1 MDLIFANNAIS
12 SLAGSITN
20 TATVCQLQAGTGILF
35 PQPVPGQY
43 FVGTITDA
51 ATGLLNEIVWVTQVT
66 GDTLT
71 IQRGQEGTSPQAW
84 SANDL
89 FAELWTAGQAGAMLQ
104 QGQNQL
110 QAGNYAVDT
119 GVVNAVRVTLNPAL
133 ANPVAGMPIRVK
145 IANTNTGPTTLDPGP
160 GPAPVVSVL
169 GIPLTGGELQAGMV
183 VEFFWNGATYNLQQP
198 TVQGVPTGMLA
209 PFAGNIAP
217 AGWQVCNGQA
227 ISRTAFAALF
237 TVIGIA
243 YGGGDGVNTFNLP
256 DFRGRVPAGL
266 DPTGLRLTNA
276 TITGGAGTLGN
287 NGGQQTESAGVAI
300 PALGVSVSGGI
311 SGSTAGGMSGT
322 GTTNGANETRSFNGG
337 GNTGTPEFHT
347 HNFTANVGGTLSVS
361 GSFSGGGATGASGT
375 NTNAVTNV
383 QPTLIVNYIIKS

>member
-12 SLAGSITN
+12 ALAGSITN
-20 TATVCQLQAGTGILF
+20 TSTTCQLQAGTGILF
-35 PQPVPGQY
+35 PNPAANQY
-43 FVGTITDA
+43 FVGTLTDA
-51 ATGLLNEIVWVTQVT
+51 ATGLLNEIVWVTQVV

-71 IQRGQEGTSPQAW
+71 IQRGKEGTSPQAW

-119 GVVNAVRVTLNPAL
+119 GVVNAIRVTLNPSL
-133 ANPVAGMPIRVK
+133 SNPVAGMPIRVK

-160 GPAPVVSVL
+160 GAAPVVSVL
-169 GIPLTGGELQAGMV
+169 GLPLTGGELQQGMV
-183 VEFFWNGATYNLQQP
+183 VEFFWNGASYNLQQP
-198 TVQGVPTGMLA
+198 TVQGVPTGMMA

-217 AGWQVCNGQA
+217 AGWQLCNGQA
-227 ISRTAFAALF
+227 VSRTAFAALF

-256 DFRGRVPAGL
+256 DMRGRVAAALDGGAG
-266 DPTGLRLTNA
+266 RLTTA
-276 TITGGAGTLGN
+276 TITGPSTLGGS
-287 NGGQQTESAGVAI
+287 GGQQTESSAVTI
-300 PALGVSVSGGI
+300 PNLAVNVGG
-311 SGSTAGGMSGT
+311 SASGT
-322 GTTNGANETRSFNGG
+322 VNLVTVGTSNGANETRSFNGG

-347 HNFTANVGGTLSVS
+347 HNINITTPQGVTLPVSASGSATGGTV
-361 GSFSGGGATGASGT
+361 GT
-375 NTNAVTNV
+375 SAVTNV
-383 QPTLIVNYIIKS
+383 QPTLMTNYIIKA